1 MLTNKTSVTNT
12 DFILTDLDV
21 DADNNGGTAGDAKD
35 DVFAGAA
42 TIHSIFLDA
51 SGATTSYLKLYD
63 NPAPTIG
70 TTDPDVI
77 LMVKEP
83 CMWTILD
90 GLAFTNLSYGAS
102 AEDGTGG
109 TATPTVTVKLHMVV
123 R

>member
-1 MLTNKTSVTNT
+1 MLTNKNSVTNT
-12 DFILTDLDV
+12 DFVLTDLDV

-42 TIHSIFLDA
+42 TIHALFIDA
-51 SGATTSYLKLYD
+51 PSGTSYLKLYD
-63 NPAPTIG
+63 NPGPTIG
-70 TTDPDVI
+70 TTAPDVI

-90 GLAFTNLSYGAS
+90 GLAFTNVSYGAS

-109 TATPTVTVKLHMVV
+109 TATPAVTVKLHMVV